1 MPVND
6 ITDMTSFKWAT
17 VTAVPPTAL
26 AIKLDGDTVALALVP
41 DSLVDPTQLLVG
53 DRVRVELSVRKCIIH
68 GKANEGAIPGEVKM
82 MAVVTGP
89 SAPAGW
95 LLCQGQSL
103 LRTDYPR
110 LFAVIGT
117 TYGTADST
125 HFTLPN
131 FQGRVPVG
139 RDSGQ
144 TEFATTGQVG
154 GSKTNTHNHWTGFS
168 QDGSGFFGSTT
179 PNLPRT
185 RTKTATR
192 GQIVA
197 AAASGTTRED
207 STYDETISVL
217 APYIVVNYIIKY

>member
-26 AIKLDGDTVALALVP
+26 AIKLDGDTAALALVP

-53 DRVRVELSVRKCIIH
+53 DRVRVELSVRKCVIH

-82 MAVVTGP
+82 MAVITGP

-139 RDSGQ
+139 RDAGQ

-154 GSKTNTHNHWTGFS
+154 GSKTNTHNHWTAIS
-168 QDGSGFFGSTT
+168 NDGTSLFVGTSA
-179 PNLPRT
+179 NVPRT
-185 RTKTATR
+185 RTKTSVR
-192 GQIVA
+192 GQTAQA
-197 AAASGTTRED
+197 ATSSSARED
-207 STYDETISVL
+207 STYDETISTL
-217 APYIVVNYIIKY
+217 SPYIVVNYIIKY